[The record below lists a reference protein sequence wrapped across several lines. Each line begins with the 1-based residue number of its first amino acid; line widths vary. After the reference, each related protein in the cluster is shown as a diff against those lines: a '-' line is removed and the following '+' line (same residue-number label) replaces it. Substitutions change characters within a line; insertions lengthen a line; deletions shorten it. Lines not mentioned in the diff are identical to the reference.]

1 MGRLNEKTIPIS
13 TNRDENILGDIN
25 CTAGPELRI
34 AKQSGKYF
42 FCIQFRFKRTVCV
55 ISSGLPCKIHNGT
68 L

>member
-42 FCIQFRFKRTVCV
+42 FLHSI
-55 ISSGLPCKIHNGT
+55 
-68 L
+68 

>member
-42 FCIQFRFKRTVCV
+42 FAFNLDLK
-55 ISSGLPCKIHNGT
+55 GLFA
-68 L
+68 